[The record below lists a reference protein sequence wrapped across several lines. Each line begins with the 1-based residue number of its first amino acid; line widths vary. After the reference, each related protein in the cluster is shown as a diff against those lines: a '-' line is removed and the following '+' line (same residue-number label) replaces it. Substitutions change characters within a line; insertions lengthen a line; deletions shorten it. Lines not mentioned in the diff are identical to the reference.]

1 MSLFSVFI
9 LGISCVS
16 FSGNPPAPTV
26 LIYMPR
32 FGFGFCLLSLT
43 ERRGICKECRSAL
56 HQLWLSY
63 FSVSFCFPFSL
74 SLFSVCAKSLNLSLV
89 KSLHVHVCV
98 HVFVLLLPSPTSSC
112 LHVMELNTFNFTFA
126 FSLASLSFF
135 QSLFKCI
142 TFFNFRLYFL
152 FNFSYSGR
160 LFMWQLKS
168 SYLTVY

>member
-89 KSLHVHVCV
+89 KSLHVHV
-98 HVFVLLLPSPTSSC
+98 FVLLLPSPTSSC

-142 TFFNFRLYFL
+142 SFFNFRLYFL